1 MKLSKEQIEQV
12 KKMISRKGYPFI
24 DVQYEILDHVA
35 CRIEEL
41 MAHDSKLS
49 LEAAFA
55 KVHASFG
62 IFGFSS
68 LEESYEKSIQQKATK
83 FTMGALKNILTS
95 WRIVLPLG
103 ITALFLGLAYLNQ
116 YLFGSSYLGSYLFS
130 IGIFFVLI
138 ELISGNS
145 WRQLKKFQQYAAIKQ
160 SSTLSLMLYVGLYI
174 AFNLIWRAN
183 ELQWWNLT
191 SMDITEWIL
200 ISIVFITSSLLLSI
214 RKSITHSM
222 ERTLVLQKMYETA

>member
-1 MKLSKEQIEQV
+1 MKLSKDQIEQL
-12 KKMISRKGYPFI
+12 KKMISYKGYPLI

-35 CRIEEL
+35 CKIEEL
-41 MAHDSKLS
+41 MVQDPKLS

-68 LEESYEKSIQQKATK
+68 LEESYEKTIQQKATK
-83 FTMGALKNILTS
+83 FTMEVLRNILTS

-103 ITALFLGLAYLNQ
+103 ITALFLGLAYFNQ

-138 ELISGNS
+138 ELISGNN

-160 SSTLSLMLYVGLYI
+160 SSTLSLMLYIGLYI

-183 ELQWWNLT
+183 ELQLWNLT
-191 SMDITEWIL
+191 SMNITEWIL
-200 ISIVFITSSLLLSI
+200 ISIIFITFSLLLSV
-214 RKSITHSM
+214 RKSIGHSM